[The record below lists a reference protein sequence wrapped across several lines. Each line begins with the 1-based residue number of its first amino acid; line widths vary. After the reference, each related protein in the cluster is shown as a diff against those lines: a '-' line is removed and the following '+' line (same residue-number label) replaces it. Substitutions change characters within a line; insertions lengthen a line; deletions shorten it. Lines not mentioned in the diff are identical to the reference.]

1 MNCLKSYIDEQIRT
15 IVYEDGVVA
24 TPGNT
29 MGMGNPM
36 APTDT
41 TPGSE
46 PIVVGPRKKRKISK
60 NKICTKIKESLLDD
74 DDAFYDPKNDK
85 NLIVDWIKS
94 NYKITGKLTISDD
107 FIVDCSGAVKVKNKT
122 ITSLTNGL
130 FRWAK
135 VGGDFLCDD
144 CKNLTS
150 LNGAPEE
157 VEGDFDCSNCKNLIS
172 LEGGPKEV
180 GTNFDCGNCDK
191 LTSLEGAPE
200 IVRGGFYCDDCKNL
214 TSLKGAPKSV
224 DDAFYCN
231 GCENLTSLEGAP
243 KEVGWD
249 FYCGRCEKLVSLK
262 GGPEKIDGSFVCNN
276 CDSLKSLDGAPKKI
290 KYSLACIDCK
300 NLEITDS
307 DRKKYSIE
315 N

>member
-1 MNCLKSYIDEQIRT
+1 MNCLKSYIDEQIRA

-60 NKICTKIKESLLDD
+60 NKICPKIKESLLDD

-130 FRWAK
+130 FRWGKVSGNFICADCKKLVSLEGAPEK
-135 VGGDFLCDD
+135 VGGVF
-144 CKNLTS
+144 
-150 LNGAPEE
+150 
-157 VEGDFDCSNCKNLIS
+157 NCNYCNELKS

-180 GTNFDCGNCDK
+180 EVNFWCEHCNELKTLKGSPEYVGGN
-191 LTSLEGAPE
+191 
-200 IVRGGFYCDDCKNL
+200 FYCGC
-214 TSLKGAPKSV
+214 
-224 DDAFYCN
+224 CN
-231 GCENLTSLEGAP
+231 KLVTLQGAP
-243 KEVGWD
+243 KEIGWD
-249 FYCGRCEKLVSLK
+249 FYCGHCEKLVSLE
-262 GGPEKIDGSFVCNN
+262 GGPEKIGRSFVCDN
-276 CDSLKSLDGAPKKI
+276 CDSLKTLNGAPKKI
-290 KYSLACIDCK
+290 KYSLSCIDCK